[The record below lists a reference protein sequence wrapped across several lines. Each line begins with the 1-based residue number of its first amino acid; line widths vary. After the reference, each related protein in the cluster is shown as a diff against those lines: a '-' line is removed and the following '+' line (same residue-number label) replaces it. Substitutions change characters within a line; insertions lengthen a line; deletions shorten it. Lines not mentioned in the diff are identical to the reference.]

1 MLTLF
6 FILLMC
12 VVLGEVLFVA
22 IKLAWKITKIIFAL
36 LLLPAIMI
44 GLAVAGFMTLAI
56 ILLLVCGLIALFGSL
71 VVA

>member
-36 LLLPAIMI
+36 RQPIRTGDRQA
-44 GLAVAGFMTLAI
+44 AGRLSHTFGNTLQP
-56 ILLLVCGLIALFGSL
+56 G
-71 VVA
+71 